1 MELAEDLKNLLAE
14 FSAIS
19 LASQELVTENM
30 RMKKMMEEKE
40 QQLQESAAMTTRLE
54 KDLQRKQNMLEMI
67 HQQLSV
73 IPELKMKVEELTS
86 SVVMLEKMSM
96 SKDQELTRLQQKHL
110 GDLSS
115 LKGEIEKERKDCREE
130 EKKRMEEMEMF
141 FKQAHETELTSMEK
155 KCEREKQ
162 VVVDELR
169 IMEDELRKVR
179 AQHEEELEMLRVQ
192 IVSAKGKASQGPPSN
207 SEIYRKK
214 MIAMQEHYEKQI
226 QEILSKDQFKEG
238 VACASTPESTR
249 KKKKVSFVL
258 PETSNEDDEIPESD
272 IFPREAEDTTEKK
285 FESIF
290 AVAAN
295 KFSRAKRNVL
305 GSSGKRNYD
314 MMVNTVGE
322 EEGRKSGKQHEGSIQ
337 SLPTVTN
344 YKDKVQNRFRFTFNN
359 ISSTM
364 SGSATE
370 FGKFS
375 SIAGYGGDS
384 NESAGKACDEGV
396 GRPGHG
402 QQAGTGGMKRKLF
415 SEGAGPQLLD

>member
-115 LKGEIEKERKDCREE
+115 LEEEIEKERKDCREE

-155 KCEREKQ
+155 K
-162 VVVDELR
+162 
-169 IMEDELRKVR
+169 
-179 AQHEEELEMLRVQ
+179 
-192 IVSAKGKASQGPPSN
+192 
-207 SEIYRKK
+207 
-214 MIAMQEHYEKQI
+214 
-226 QEILSKDQFKEG
+226 
-238 VACASTPESTR
+238 
-249 KKKKVSFVL
+249 
-258 PETSNEDDEIPESD
+258 
-272 IFPREAEDTTEKK
+272 
-285 FESIF
+285 
-290 AVAAN
+290 
-295 KFSRAKRNVL
+295 
-305 GSSGKRNYD
+305 
-314 MMVNTVGE
+314 
-322 EEGRKSGKQHEGSIQ
+322 
-337 SLPTVTN
+337 
-344 YKDKVQNRFRFTFNN
+344 
-359 ISSTM
+359 
-364 SGSATE
+364 
-370 FGKFS
+370 
-375 SIAGYGGDS
+375 
-384 NESAGKACDEGV
+384 
-396 GRPGHG
+396 
-402 QQAGTGGMKRKLF
+402 
-415 SEGAGPQLLD
+415 